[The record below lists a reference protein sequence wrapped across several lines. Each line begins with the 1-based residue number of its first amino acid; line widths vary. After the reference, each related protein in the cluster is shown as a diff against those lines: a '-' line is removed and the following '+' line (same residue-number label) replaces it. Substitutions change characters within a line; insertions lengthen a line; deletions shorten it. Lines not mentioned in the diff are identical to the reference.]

1 MNTTASWA
9 APALGR
15 EGLVSTKEEWAEALE
30 YRQRYRGVIGV
41 ASKVPIKDRSVL
53 SLVYTPGVAEPCLA
67 IARDPDASFDLTSRG
82 NTVAIVTDG
91 SALFGRGDAPPEAAL
106 PVLEGKSV
114 LFKTFAGIDA
124 FPICLGT
131 HDAQAIIQTLYS
143 LTPTFGAIALDNMTA
158 PSSFTVAD
166 HLEKAANVPVFSNQH
181 HAAAVVVLAAL
192 YNALKVVGKRIEDAT
207 IVVNGAGVT
216 GIGTARLLVRARA
229 KDVII
234 CDRDGALNL
243 YRPGMHWAKAYVA
256 KETNRSGR
264 TGRLADV
271 LTGADV
277 FVGLS
282 AGGVLTADM
291 VRSMADD
298 PIIFAGS
305 APNPEIDPEEARN
318 AGARVIATSR
328 SDYPNQMD
336 PALVFPGVFRG
347 LLDSRARNINMAIL
361 DAAARA
367 LADTVPQDRLH
378 PDNILPPIFDFRV
391 APAIAAA
398 VVRAASASGEAGR
411 DVAPEAE
418 AERTRRIVYEGQT
431 TNANLGLTPN
441 GNGGGR
447 PAPGATIQERAMALR
462 HRYGGT
468 LEIRSKIPI
477 KDHHILNMLYVPP
490 AAVAPAEEIRRD
502 PMRVYDLT
510 AKGNLV
516 AIVTDG
522 SAVLGLGDIGPQAAL
537 PVMEG
542 KAVLFSTLGGVEA
555 FPICLA
561 ARDPDEIVEIVKN
574 IAPTFGGIN
583 LEDIAAPRCF
593 EIERKLQDALDIP
606 IFHDDQHGTA
616 VIVLAGLINALKIA
630 GKEMG
635 QIRVVINGTGASGIA
650 VAKLLLKYG
659 VGDIILCDRTGAVY
673 SGRPVGMNP
682 AKDEIATLTNMD
694 CLAGRLEQAVTG
706 ADVFIGLSAPGVLT
720 QAMIG
725 EMAADPIIFA
735 LANPTPEIHPAEAKE
750 AGALVIATGRSD
762 YPNQVNNSLAFPGIF
777 RGALDAKARRIND
790 EMKIAAAEAI
800 AALVTPQE
808 LSAEFIIPDSIS
820 YRVPPKVAAAVARAA
835 VETGEARAAVDPDE
849 IEARTLD
856 LIYEGVAQ

>member
-1 MNTTASWA
+1 MSN
-9 APALGR
+9 G
-15 EGLVSTKEEWAEALE
+15 EEWAEALG
-30 YRQRYRGVIGV
+30 YRRRYRGLIGV
-41 ASKVPIKDRSVL
+41 ASKVPIRDRSVL
-53 SLVYTPGVAEPCLA
+53 SLVYTPGVAEPCLV
-67 IARDPDASFDLTSRG
+67 IARDPDTSFDLTSRG

-91 SALFGRGDAPPEAAL
+91 SAVFGHGDATPESAL

-124 FPICLGT
+124 FPICLNT
-131 HDAQAIIQTLYS
+131 RDPQRMVQTLYS

-158 PSSFTVAD
+158 PNSFTLAD
-166 HLEKAANVPVFSNQH
+166 QLEKAANVPVFSNQH
-181 HAAAVVVLAAL
+181 HASAVVVLAAL

-216 GIGTARLLVRARA
+216 GIGAARLLVRAKA
-229 KDVII
+229 KEVIV
-234 CDRDGALNL
+234 CDRAGALVP
-243 YRPGMHWAKAYVA
+243 YRTAEMHWAKAYLA
-256 KETNRSGR
+256 KETNLRRR
-264 TGRLADV
+264 TGSLAEMLV
-271 LTGADV
+271 GADV

-282 AGGVLTADM
+282 ARDTLTPEM
-291 VRSMADD
+291 IRSMAAD
-298 PIIFAGS
+298 PIIFACA
-305 APNPEIDPEEARN
+305 APDPEINPEEARK

-347 LLDSRARNINMAIL
+347 LLDARARNINMAIL
-361 DAAARA
+361 DGAAHA
-367 LADTVPQDRLH
+367 LADCVPANRLH
-378 PDNILPPIFDFRV
+378 AENILPPIFDFRV

-398 VVRAASASGEAGR
+398 VVKAASASGEARR
-411 DVAPEAE
+411 DVAPEFE
-418 AERTRRIVYEGQT
+418 AERTRRIVYEGQM
-431 TNANLGLTPN
+431 TNSSVN
-441 GNGGGR
+441 G
-447 PAPGATIQERAMALR
+447 TERVGPDASLKDRALDLR
-462 HRYGGT
+462 HRYGGM
-468 LEIRSKIPI
+468 LEIKSKIPI

-490 AAVAPAEEIRRD
+490 AAVAPAEEVRRD
-502 PMRVYDLT
+502 PMQVYELT

-561 ARDPDEIVEIVKN
+561 AHDTDEIVEIVKN

-593 EIERKLQDALDIP
+593 EIERKLQEALDIP
-606 IFHDDQHGTA
+606 VFHDDQHGTA
-616 VIVLAGLINALKIA
+616 VVTLAALINALKIA
-630 GKEMG
+630 EKTMEEVR
-635 QIRVVINGTGASGIA
+635 IVINGTGAAGVA

-673 SGRPVGMNP
+673 SGRPEGMNS
-682 AKDEIATLTNMD
+682 AKEEIAAITNKER
-694 CLAGRLEQAVTG
+694 LAGRLEQVITG
-706 ADVFIGLSAPGVLT
+706 ADVFIGLSAPGSLT

-725 EMAADPIIFA
+725 EMAEKPIVFA
-735 LANPTPEIHPAEAKE
+735 LANPTPEIDPELAKE
-750 AGALVIATGRSD
+750 AGALVVATGRSD

-777 RGALDAKARRIND
+777 RGALDVKARHIND
-790 EMKIAAAEAI
+790 AMKIAAAEAI

-808 LSAEFIIPDSIS
+808 LGAEFIIPDSIS

-835 VETGEARAAVDPDE
+835 IATGEARADVDPDE
-849 IEARTLD
+849 IEARTFDML
-856 LIYEGVAQ
+856 YGGASQ

>member
-1 MNTTASWA
+1 MSN
-9 APALGR
+9 G
-15 EGLVSTKEEWAEALE
+15 EEWAEALS
-30 YRQRYRGVIGV
+30 YRRRYRGVIGV

-53 SLVYTPGVAEPCLA
+53 SLVYTPGVAEPCLV
-67 IARDPDASFDLTSRG
+67 IAREPDTSFDLTSRG

-131 HDAQAIIQTLYS
+131 RDIQQIVQTLYS

-158 PSSFTVAD
+158 PNSFTVAD

-181 HAAAVVVLAAL
+181 HASAVVVLAAL
-192 YNALKVVGKRIEDAT
+192 YNALKVVGKRIEDVT

-229 KDVII
+229 KDVIV
-234 CDRDGALNL
+234 CDRHGALYP
-243 YRPGMHWAKAYVA
+243 YRTTDMHWAKAYLA
-256 KETNRSGR
+256 KETNRRRRGGS
-264 TGRLADV
+264 LAEMLV
-271 LTGADV
+271 VADV

-282 AGGVLTADM
+282 ARNTLTPEM
-291 VRSMADD
+291 IRSMAPD
-298 PIIFAGS
+298 PIIFACA
-305 APNPEIDPEEARN
+305 APDPEIDPEEARK

-328 SDYPNQMD
+328 SDYPNQLD

-347 LLDSRARNINMAIL
+347 LLDARARNINMAIL
-361 DAAARA
+361 DGAAHA
-367 LADTVPQDRLH
+367 LAGCVPAGRLH
-378 PDNILPPIFDFRV
+378 AENILPPIFDFRV

-398 VVRAASASGEAGR
+398 VVKAASASGEAGR
-411 DVAPEAE
+411 DVDPEVE
-418 AERTRRIVYEGQT
+418 AERTRRIVYEGQM
-431 TNANLGLTPN
+431 TNVSVN
-441 GNGGGR
+441 GSSRVGPDASLND
-447 PAPGATIQERAMALR
+447 RALDLR
-462 HRYGGT
+462 HRYGGM
-468 LEIRSKIPI
+468 LEIKSKIPI

-490 AAVAPAEEIRRD
+490 AAVAPAEEVRRD

-574 IAPTFGGIN
+574 IAPTFGWIN
-583 LEDIAAPRCF
+583 WEDIAAPRCF
-593 EIERKLQDALDIP
+593 EIEQKLQAALDIP
-606 IFHDDQHGTA
+606 VFHDDQHGTA
-616 VIVLAGLINALKIA
+616 VVVLAALINALKLA
-630 GKEMG
+630 GKTME
-635 QIRVVINGTGASGIA
+635 QVRVVINGTGAAGVA
-650 VAKLLLKYG
+650 VAKLLLQYG
-659 VGDIILCDRTGAVY
+659 VGDIILCDRSGAVY
-673 SGRPVGMNP
+673 RGRPEGMNS
-682 AKDEIATLTNMD
+682 AKEEIAAITNKD
-694 CLAGRLEQAVTG
+694 RLAGRLEQVITG
-706 ADVFIGLSAPGVLT
+706 TDVFIGLSAPGSLT

-725 EMAADPIIFA
+725 EMAVDPIVFA
-735 LANPTPEIHPAEAKE
+735 LANPTPEIDPALAKE
-750 AGALVIATGRSD
+750 AGALVVATGRSD

-777 RGALDAKARRIND
+777 RGALDAKARNIND
-790 EMKIAAAEAI
+790 AMKIAAAEAI
-800 AALVTPQE
+800 ASMIAPEE
-808 LSAEFIIPDSIS
+808 LRPDYIIPDSMS
-820 YRVPPKVAAAVARAA
+820 YRVPAKVAAAVARAA
-835 VETGEARAAVDPDE
+835 VKANEARARIDPDA

-856 LIYEGVAQ
+856 LIYEGLVQ